1 MTKGGA
7 WLARVASCA
16 SLALALAAAGC
27 ATDPLARGEARYRS
41 GDLAGAVAV
50 WRTVPPGSPAHRKAQ
65 ARITRATAFAA
76 RLVAERR
83 AQAEAYRAEGRFA
96 EAIRMYRE
104 ALALEPSQP
113 SVVARL
119 NGLVRR
125 LAQEKAA
132 GRERVGA
139 RLAAGDF
146 AAAHEEL
153 VVLKIL
159 DPFDTDVLDQLET
172 LEPARAAQAR
182 RLLDEAR
189 VLAGR
194 SQLAAARASAA
205 RALDYEP
212 LAAEAE
218 ALLADVVRR
227 QWTAGEAADA
237 GDPHAAGRPAPGGS
251 LPAGWRASGVAA
263 TPAAAFRRS
272 LALKEAGQPVEALRE
287 LVRAAKASPKEGE
300 LAAVLLTLRGAL
312 QSRVEQ
318 FFIQGIRHYRAERMQ
333 PAIEQWETV
342 LLIDPGHEKA
352 RLYIDKARK
361 VLEKLAA
368 IQREEAVDAVA
379 PAEE

>member
-1 MTKGGA
+1 MSH
-7 WLARVASCA
+7 AR
-16 SLALALAAAGC
+16 LALIGLGVIALGALGLAAAGC
-27 ATDPLARGEARYRS
+27 ATGPLGRGEARYRG

-50 WRTVPPGSPAHRKAQ
+50 WRTVPPGSPAHREAQ

-76 RLVAERR
+76 RLVTERL
-83 AQAEAYRAEGRFA
+83 AQAETYRAEGRFA

-104 ALALEPSQP
+104 ALVLAPSQP
-113 SVVARL
+113 DVVARL

-132 GRERVGA
+132 GRGRVSA

-159 DPFDTDVLDQLET
+159 DPFDTDVLDRLET
-172 LEPARAAQAR
+172 IEPARAAQAR

-189 VLAGR
+189 GLAGR
-194 SQLAAARASAA
+194 SQLAAARTSAA
-205 RALDYEP
+205 RAFEYEP
-212 LAAEAE
+212 LAAEAD
-218 ALLADVVRR
+218 ALLADIARR
-227 QWTAGEAADA
+227 QWTASEVDAADL
-237 GDPHAAGRPAPGGS
+237 RPGARAAPGGS
-251 LPAGWRASGVAA
+251 SAAGWRASGVAA
-263 TPAAAFRRS
+263 APAAALRRG
-272 LALKEAGQPVEALRE
+272 LALKDAGQPVEALRE
-287 LVRAAKASPKEGE
+287 LARAAKANPKDGQ
-300 LAAVLLTLRGAL
+300 LAAALLTLRGVL

-318 FFIQGIRHYRAERMQ
+318 FFVQGIRYYRAERMQ

-352 RLYIDKARK
+352 QLYIDKARK

-368 IQREEAVDAVA
+368 IQHEEAAATLA
-379 PAEE
+379 PAEQR